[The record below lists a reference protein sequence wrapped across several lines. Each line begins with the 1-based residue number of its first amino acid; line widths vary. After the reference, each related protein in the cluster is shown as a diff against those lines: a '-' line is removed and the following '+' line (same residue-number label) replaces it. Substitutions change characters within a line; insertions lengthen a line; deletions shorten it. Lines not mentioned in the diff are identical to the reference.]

1 MVVVNASRDGTGE
14 IAASGDVR
22 VVHEAAPNRS
32 RARNAGIAAARVDL
46 ITFTDADCVAR
57 PGWLAARPGWL
68 AALLA
73 CRGAAPLVA
82 GPMEI
87 DARSQPNAIERFE
100 AFGRFDQATWMREL
114 GWAATANLMVEREA
128 FNAIA
133 WFDSTYPHIGEDVD
147 FCVRAGRAGF
157 ALGFCAPAIVSPG
170 AEHQLGAVIRR
181 AFCNGYSAAQ
191 VERRL
196 GVGHVAWRIRAHWS
210 RRGRRSRGT
219 AYLQQTC
226 RGGSA
231 QRSPLSR
238 QPPTPAA

>member
-1 MVVVNASRDGTGE
+1 
-14 IAASGDVR
+14 
-22 VVHEAAPNRS
+22 
-32 RARNAGIAAARVDL
+32 
-46 ITFTDADCVAR
+46 
-57 PGWLAARPGWL
+57 
-68 AALLA
+68 
-73 CRGAAPLVA
+73 
-82 GPMEI
+82 MEI

-147 FCVRAGRAGF
+147 FCARAGRAGF
-157 ALGFCAPAIVSPG
+157 ALGFCAPAIVGPG
-170 AEHQLGAVIRR
+170 AEHQLGVVIRR

-196 GVGHVAWRIRAHWS
+196 GVGHVAWRHPRALVSPRAALAWH
-210 RRGRRSRGT
+210 GIP
-219 AYLQQTC
+219 AADLQQTC